1 MRSNLL
7 IALVGVAVSIAVVV
21 TFSTGLNRG
30 PLSAQDPS
38 KRENFGGHSPGYPIL
53 GTTGDVLDPTSLN
66 IDPKTAV
73 VDPMKYLREFNYG
86 RTSALSNG
94 TSLREFT
101 LIASDQ
107 QTKEVSPGVFYNVW
121 TFNGTIPGPTLR
133 ATEGDLVRV
142 TLINNGTKFHSI
154 HFHGIHKSEMD
165 GVFEGI
171 APGGKFTYEFT
182 AEPFGVFPYH
192 CHMQPLEEHITHG
205 LYGVFIIDPKKPRVD
220 ADEMVMVMN
229 GYDTDFDAE
238 NNFYTVNGIPYYYMH
253 HPIQIDK
260 NRLIRIYLL
269 NMLEF
274 DPINNFHLHA
284 NMFDLYRTGTKLI
297 PDEYTDIVTMSQGER
312 GILEFSYKYPGKYM
326 FHAHKTEFAEK
337 GWVGLFLVKD
347 STAESATENSN
358 FTSIERNASYSTSE
372 FSNTGNGTTS
382 FVKTG
387 GLN

>member
-1 MRSNLL
+1 LRSNLL

-121 TFNGTIPGPTLR
+121 TFNGTIPGPTIR

-205 LYGVFIIDPKKPRVD
+205 LYGVFIIDPKKPRAD

-229 GYDTDFDAE
+229 GYDTDFDTE

-269 NMLEF
+269 NILEF

>member
-30 PLSAQDPS
+30 PLSAQEPS

-73 VDPMKYLREFNYG
+73 IDPMKYLREFNYG

-94 TSLREFT
+94 TSLREYT

-205 LYGVFIIDPKKPRVD
+205 LYGVFIIDPKKPRAD

-269 NMLEF
+269 NILEF

-347 STAESATENSN
+347 STAESETENSN
-358 FTSIERNASYSTSE
+358 FTSIERDASYSTSE

>member
-1 MRSNLL
+1 LRSNLL

-121 TFNGTIPGPTLR
+121 TFNGTIPGPTIR

-154 HFHGIHKSEMD
+154 HFHGIHRSEMD

-205 LYGVFIIDPKKPRVD
+205 LYGVFIIDPKKPRAD

-229 GYDTDFDAE
+229 GYDTDFDTE

-269 NMLEF
+269 NILEI
-274 DPINNFHLHA
+274 DTINNFNLHA

-347 STAESATENSN
+347 STAEPATENSN
-358 FTSIERNASYSTSE
+358 FSSVERNASYSTSE

>member
-1 MRSNLL
+1 
-7 IALVGVAVSIAVVV
+7 
-21 TFSTGLNRG
+21 
-30 PLSAQDPS
+30 
-38 KRENFGGHSPGYPIL
+38 
-53 GTTGDVLDPTSLN
+53 
-66 IDPKTAV
+66 
-73 VDPMKYLREFNYG
+73 MKYLREFNYG

-94 TSLREFT
+94 TSLREYT

-205 LYGVFIIDPKKPRVD
+205 LYGVFIIDPKKPRAD

-229 GYDTDFDAE
+229 GYDTDFDTE

-269 NMLEF
+269 NILEF

-347 STAESATENSN
+347 STAESAPENSN
-358 FTSIERNASYSTSE
+358 LASIERNASYSTSE